1 MPKIIVPGRRL
12 TADVTHKIQPMITVQ
27 DTTGREW
34 FARAM
39 FLSLDRGTGDNWKVE
54 DFSLSIAAKE
64 NYAFYKNTKLGVEIR
79 LDQNPELKKLVNEYV
94 SIVKKT
100 PLKPEPN
107 FYRNSKNRTSLSR
120 KVVYSERRFFYDI
133 QSVRTTRPA
142 GQVDENARRQSEG
155 ESCR

>member
-1 MPKIIVPGRRL
+1 MPKIIVPGKRL
-12 TADVTHKIQPMITVQ
+12 TADVTHKIQPMITVK

-54 DFSLSIAAKE
+54 NFSLSIAAKE

-94 SIVKKT
+94 SIDRLMQMAHIYLEAFAKMC
-100 PLKPEPN
+100 
-107 FYRNSKNRTSLSR
+107 
-120 KVVYSERRFFYDI
+120 
-133 QSVRTTRPA
+133 
-142 GQVDENARRQSEG
+142 G
-155 ESCR
+155 